1 MASKPQKSWN
11 EIQLAITAIA
21 LTATIGLWN
30 LFSSGQKQD
39 VNASNIDDELPTTQE
54 PMQVAGSAPLPT
66 LMPVKIIFGGQ
77 APATHSVVQQQQ
89 QPVKKRKAPK
99 TRVSTGS
106 SK

>member
-1 MASKPQKSWN
+1 MASKPQKSWS

-30 LFSSGQKQD
+30 FFSSGQKQQ
-39 VNASNIDDELPTTQE
+39 VNASNVDAELPATQE

-77 APATHSVVQQQQ
+77 APATHNVVQQQ

>member
-1 MASKPQKSWN
+1 MASKPQKSWS
-11 EIQLAITAIA
+11 EIQLAVTAIA

-30 LFSSGQKQD
+30 LFSSGQKQQ
-39 VNASNIDDELPTTQE
+39 VNASNVDAESPATQE
-54 PMQVAGSAPLPT
+54 LMQVAGSTPLPT

-77 APATHSVVQQQQ
+77 APATHSAAQQQ
-89 QPVKKRKAPK
+89 QPVKKHKAPK